1 MEIIIGKTAGF
12 CYGVKRAVYGAIE
25 ESNKNKKVYCLG
37 ELVHNEDVIENLKN
51 KGIEIIED
59 IKEIKDTNA
68 KVIFRAHGVEK
79 NIYENAKNNN
89 LELVDYTCPN
99 VLKIHKIAEEYE
111 KNGYYIILT
120 GAEKHPEVI
129 GIKSYCGKN
138 FSLIEKE
145 EDVNKTIENFEKS
158 QIKKLLIISQTT
170 YSVAKFENITKT
182 IKEKISKDVELV
194 IKNTICLATETRQRE
209 TEKLSKQVELM
220 IIIGGKNS
228 SNTKKLYEI
237 AKQNCPKSILVEN
250 GKDAE
255 ETLKNMNLS
264 TIEKVGIMAGAS
276 TPKES
281 IDEVIKVWHLFK

>member
-1 MEIIIGKTAGF
+1 MQ
-12 CYGVKRAVYGAIE
+12 
-25 ESNKNKKVYCLG
+25 
-37 ELVHNEDVIENLKN
+37 
-51 KGIEIIED
+51 
-59 IKEIKDTNA
+59 
-68 KVIFRAHGVEK
+68 
-79 NIYENAKNNN
+79 
-89 LELVDYTCPN
+89 
-99 VLKIHKIAEEYE
+99 

-145 EDVNKTIENFEKS
+145 DDVHKAIEKFENS
-158 QIKKLLIISQTT
+158 QIEKLLIISQTT

-182 IKEKISKDVELV
+182 IKGKISKDVELV
-194 IKNTICLATETRQRE
+194 IKNTICLATETRQKE

-220 IIIGGKNS
+220 IIIGRKNS

-237 AKQNCPKSILVEN
+237 AKQNCSKSILVEN

-264 TIEKVGIMAGAS
+264 TIKKVGIMAGAS